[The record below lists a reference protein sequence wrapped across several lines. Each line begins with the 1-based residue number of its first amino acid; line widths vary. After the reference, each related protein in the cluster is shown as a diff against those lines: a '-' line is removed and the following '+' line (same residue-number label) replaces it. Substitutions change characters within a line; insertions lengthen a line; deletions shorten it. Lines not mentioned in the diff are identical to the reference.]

1 MKSIFLILFFL
12 IFTMTAQAKEP
23 SYKKVLK
30 EWTRTHTVYQSSD
43 FHVSI
48 LWNATLLNEEMINAM
63 ASYYQK
69 TYNISDEER
78 VEVMADFK
86 QKQEGELLFF
96 VSFYTSNRSFADIQN
111 PRAHWDLRLN
121 VGPHAYKPLR
131 IEKVSKQTPLLQL
144 YFPYL
149 DQWSKGYYVWF
160 PSESKSEA
168 FELSIHGPQAHSEL
182 EWK

>member
-1 MKSIFLILFFL
+1 
-12 IFTMTAQAKEP
+12 MTAQAKGP

-30 EWTRTHTVYQSSD
+30 EWTRNHTVYQSQD
-43 FHVSI
+43 FHASI
-48 LWNATLLNEEMINAM
+48 LWHATLLNDEMIEAM

-69 TYNISDEER
+69 TYNISDEECAE
-78 VEVMADFK
+78 VEDDFK
-86 QKQEGELLFF
+86 RKQEGNLLFF
-96 VSFYTSNRSFADIQN
+96 VSFYTFDHSFADIQN

-121 VGPHAYKPLR
+121 VGNNSYKPLR
-131 IEKVSKQTPLLQL
+131 IEKTSKLTPLLQL

-160 PSESKSEA
+160 SSKNKSEPL
-168 FELSIHGPQAHSEL
+168 ELSIHGPEAHSKL